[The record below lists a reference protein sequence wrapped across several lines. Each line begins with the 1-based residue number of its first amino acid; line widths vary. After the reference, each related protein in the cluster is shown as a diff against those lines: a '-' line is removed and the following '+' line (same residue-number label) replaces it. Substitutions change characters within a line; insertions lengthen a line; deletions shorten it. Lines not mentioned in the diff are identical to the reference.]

1 MMNQNNGLLCCCW
14 TVELYKAKHPIVI
27 CTDDPGIFCTTL
39 SQEYALA
46 ASCLDLVIEEVVKL
60 AKEAIN
66 LSFAEPQLKQTL
78 HQLFDFSH
86 LKQTPSLPIGA
97 PQN

>member
-1 MMNQNNGLLCCCW
+1 
-14 TVELYKAKHPIVI
+14 V
-27 CTDDPGIFCTTL
+27 
-39 SQEYALA
+39 S
-46 ASCLDLVIEEVVKL
+46 DLVSEEVVKL

-86 LKQTPSLPIGA
+86 LNQAPSLPIGA

>member
-1 MMNQNNGLLCCCW
+1 MFFYRFPLVPPPTTKVLCFLIY
-14 TVELYKAKHPIVI
+14 V
-27 CTDDPGIFCTTL
+27 
-39 SQEYALA
+39 S
-46 ASCLDLVIEEVVKL
+46 DLVSEEVLKL

-86 LKQTPSLPIGA
+86 LKQAPSLPIGA

>member
-1 MMNQNNGLLCCCW
+1 
-14 TVELYKAKHPIVI
+14 V
-27 CTDDPGIFCTTL
+27 
-39 SQEYALA
+39 S
-46 ASCLDLVIEEVVKL
+46 DLVSEEVVKL

-86 LKQTPSLPIGA
+86 LKQAPSLPIGA